1 MERRGFLGSLLALP
15 ILAGLK
21 PKSTESPM
29 TIEMAEKILNTSI
42 DDPVWQSI
50 PCSGTFDR
58 MSVVQASGYVYLSDE
73 QYRASLYGRGEEMW

>member
-15 ILAGLK
+15 ILAGF
-21 PKSTESPM
+21 KSPLRDAPM
-29 TIEMAEKILNTSI
+29 TITEAEKVLNTSI
-42 DDPVWQSI
+42 DDPVWGSI

-58 MSVVQASGYVYLSDE
+58 MSIVQASGYVYLSDE